1 MPDLPVRALTRSAKM
16 AALPIGHASRAA
28 LGVGKRIGGAP
39 AEAVAAELQA
49 RTAEQMFRVLGE
61 LKGGAMKVGQAM
73 SIFEA
78 ALPEDVAAPYRATL
92 TKLQEQA
99 PALPAEK
106 VHAVLVDNFGKQW
119 RRKFQSFDDKPAAAA
134 SIGQVH
140 RAVWKDGRPV
150 AVKIQ
155 YPGADKALMSDLAN
169 ASRLARMMTAW
180 VPGVDLKP
188 LLAELAERV
197 KEELDYEKEA
207 ASQRAFAKAFRNDPD
222 VVVADVLGAGHTVI
236 ISEWLE
242 GTPLSRI
249 IADGTQEERDVAGLH
264 YLRFLLSSPGRA
276 GLLHADPHPGNFR
289 ITPDGRFGVL
299 DFGAVAHLPDGFPP
313 MVGNLLRIA
322 MKGDSEAVL
331 AGLREEG
338 FVKTTTKLEAQ
349 GLLDFLD
356 PFVDPARTETFL
368 FSREWLR
375 GQFARL
381 NDPRNPDFAIG
392 LKMNLPP
399 DYLLIH
405 RVWLGAIGVMCQL
418 NAEVPMRAELERW
431 VPGFAVAAGGRWADG
446 RSGHR
451 PHPRRGPGR
460 SASADLRAAVLS
472 NGSAP
477 RSLRPDVHELVAV
490 AGPVDE
496 GLPNRGSPA
505 TPRSQGPGCRSSRS
519 CRGGSRGCRGGPPRW
534 PGGAPR
540 GPRASRRSARSR
552 RADRAPAPRVPPFAQ
567 ARREALVGR
576 AGALQAAAEG
586 ALPPGDQPGA
596 AHPASLRRP
605 AARRLTRGSR
615 APLPDQ
621 PGGGRAA
628 TRRAPGAHGG
638 QEATGLAVPPGP
650 GTGQRPGDHEA
661 ILGTRHADVEQ
672 PPLLLDPLLGVGVH
686 DRQVA
691 LGRPDD
697 EHDRPLEALRGVQGG
712 DGDTVGGRCVRQLG
726 ATLELLDQLRHRAA
740 PRGRDLL
747 SQREDRG
754 QGLPA
759 LARGTPAGRT
769 ARQPTHPGQDGV
781 GLLDQAV
788 GRVPIRGAPG
798 RRTRAPPPRAR
809 PGSARTGRGRERVG
823 VAEADLVK
831 SAGRT
836 VEDDPA
842 WPTRAEAGAAGGGR
856 ARRSTRRGLAPAAA
870 SDCAAFA
877 ALPFRRPPPATA
889 WPRMRTI
896 ASRTSGRSKNRSAPR
911 MM

>member
-16 AALPIGHASRAA
+16 AALPIGHAGRAA

-99 PALPAEK
+99 PALPADK
-106 VHAVLVDNFGKQW
+106 VHAVLVENFGKQW

-197 KEELDYEKEA
+197 GEELDYEKEA
-207 ASQRAFAKAFRNDPD
+207 ASQRAFAKAFRGDPD
-222 VVVADVLGAGHTVI
+222 IVVPDVLGAGHTVI

-249 IADGTQEERDVAGLH
+249 IADGTQEERDAAGLH
-264 YLRFLLSSPGRA
+264 YIRFLLSSPTRV

-313 MVGNLLRIA
+313 MVGNLMRIA
-322 MKGDSEAVL
+322 MKGDSDAVL

-338 FVKTTTKLEAQ
+338 FVKPTTTLEAR

-375 GQFARL
+375 GQFGRL

-392 LKMNLPP
+392 LKLNLPP

-418 NAEVPMRAELERW
+418 NSEVPMRAELERW
-431 VPGFAVAAGGRWADG
+431 VPGFAVA
-446 RSGHR
+446 
-451 PHPRRGPGR
+451 
-460 SASADLRAAVLS
+460 
-472 NGSAP
+472 
-477 RSLRPDVHELVAV
+477 
-490 AGPVDE
+490 
-496 GLPNRGSPA
+496 
-505 TPRSQGPGCRSSRS
+505 
-519 CRGGSRGCRGGPPRW
+519 
-534 PGGAPR
+534 
-540 GPRASRRSARSR
+540 
-552 RADRAPAPRVPPFAQ
+552 
-567 ARREALVGR
+567 EAN
-576 AGALQAAAEG
+576 AE
-586 ALPPGDQPGA
+586 
-596 AHPASLRRP
+596 
-605 AARRLTRGSR
+605 T
-615 APLPDQ
+615 
-621 PGGGRAA
+621 
-628 TRRAPGAHGG
+628 
-638 QEATGLAVPPGP
+638 ETG
-650 GTGQRPGDHEA
+650 
-661 ILGTRHADVEQ
+661 
-672 PPLLLDPLLGVGVH
+672 
-686 DRQVA
+686 
-691 LGRPDD
+691 
-697 EHDRPLEALRGVQGG
+697 
-712 DGDTVGGRCVRQLG
+712 
-726 ATLELLDQLRHRAA
+726 
-740 PRGRDLL
+740 
-747 SQREDRG
+747 
-754 QGLPA
+754 
-759 LARGTPAGRT
+759 
-769 ARQPTHPGQDGV
+769 
-781 GLLDQAV
+781 
-788 GRVPIRGAPG
+788 
-798 RRTRAPPPRAR
+798 
-809 PGSARTGRGRERVG
+809 
-823 VAEADLVK
+823 AEAQ
-831 SAGRT
+831 
-836 VEDDPA
+836 PA
-842 WPTRAEAGAAGGGR
+842 
-856 ARRSTRRGLAPAAA
+856 
-870 SDCAAFA
+870 
-877 ALPFRRPPPATA
+877 
-889 WPRMRTI
+889 
-896 ASRTSGRSKNRSAPR
+896 
-911 MM
+911 

>member
-99 PALPAEK
+99 PALPADR
-106 VHAVLVDNFGKQW
+106 VHAVLVENFGTQW

-140 RAVWKDGRPV
+140 RAVWKDGRAV

-169 ASRLARMMTAW
+169 ASRMARMMTAW

-197 KEELDYEKEA
+197 KEELDYEREA
-207 ASQRAFAKAFRNDPD
+207 ASQRAFAKAFRDDPE
-222 VVVADVLGAGHTVI
+222 VVVPDVLGAGHTVI

-249 IADGTQEERDVAGLH
+249 VADGSQEERDAAGLH
-264 YLRFLLSSPGRA
+264 YQRFLLSSPARA

-322 MKGDSEAVL
+322 MQGDSEAVL

-338 FVKTTTKLEAQ
+338 FVKATTKLEAQ

-392 LKMNLPP
+392 LKLNLPP

-418 NAEVPMRAELERW
+418 NAEVPMRGELERW
-431 VPGFAVAAGGRWADG
+431 VPEFAVGDDAGREAGTRTGAAA
-446 RSGHR
+446 
-451 PHPRRGPGR
+451 
-460 SASADLRAAVLS
+460 RA
-472 NGSAP
+472 G
-477 RSLRPDVHELVAV
+477 
-490 AGPVDE
+490 
-496 GLPNRGSPA
+496 
-505 TPRSQGPGCRSSRS
+505 T
-519 CRGGSRGCRGGPPRW
+519 
-534 PGGAPR
+534 GA
-540 GPRASRRSARSR
+540 A
-552 RADRAPAPRVPPFAQ
+552 AQ
-567 ARREALVGR
+567 AE
-576 AGALQAAAEG
+576 
-586 ALPPGDQPGA
+586 
-596 AHPASLRRP
+596 
-605 AARRLTRGSR
+605 T
-615 APLPDQ
+615 
-621 PGGGRAA
+621 
-628 TRRAPGAHGG
+628 T
-638 QEATGLAVPPGP
+638 
-650 GTGQRPGDHEA
+650 
-661 ILGTRHADVEQ
+661 
-672 PPLLLDPLLGVGVH
+672 
-686 DRQVA
+686 
-691 LGRPDD
+691 
-697 EHDRPLEALRGVQGG
+697 
-712 DGDTVGGRCVRQLG
+712 
-726 ATLELLDQLRHRAA
+726 
-740 PRGRDLL
+740 
-747 SQREDRG
+747 
-754 QGLPA
+754 
-759 LARGTPAGRT
+759 
-769 ARQPTHPGQDGV
+769 
-781 GLLDQAV
+781 
-788 GRVPIRGAPG
+788 
-798 RRTRAPPPRAR
+798 
-809 PGSARTGRGRERVG
+809 
-823 VAEADLVK
+823 
-831 SAGRT
+831 
-836 VEDDPA
+836 
-842 WPTRAEAGAAGGGR
+842 
-856 ARRSTRRGLAPAAA
+856 
-870 SDCAAFA
+870 
-877 ALPFRRPPPATA
+877 
-889 WPRMRTI
+889 
-896 ASRTSGRSKNRSAPR
+896 
-911 MM
+911 